1 LERGAGDAALV
12 IRRLAPLVLAAVTT
26 LGAGSQV
33 KDPSLFDPRRPL
45 ERELQTNVPDGFTF
59 TAVGD
64 LIISRPLSQYAASDP
79 AFASILRVLHR
90 SDVVYGNME
99 STIFD
104 VRTFKGYPYSFE
116 GDWTNSSLPSVATDL
131 RKMGFDIVS
140 RANNHAL
147 DWGIDGMRETSR
159 YLDAAGI
166 SWAGVGETRGLAR
179 AAGYYETPQAR
190 VGLVSFASTYRP
202 TSDALP
208 AEGAAPA
215 RPGISAL
222 AVTQSVGLPPA
233 EMSKMASIGCGV
245 EGSSCASDA
254 AEKPLT
260 VFGTTFVPST
270 RFRYEYMVDPE
281 DLSGIE
287 SSIRSGKQNGDFL
300 IVSIHSHECSV
311 DCDDPKRPQ
320 LAADFLK
327 TVAHDAI
334 DRGADAFVTTGI
346 HNLGPIE
353 IYRGR
358 PIFYGLAN
366 FFWSDIQLPLPHDLF
381 QENAALLQRAF
392 THPGRA
398 TPYDLAALLNAEE
411 FANTFTFQSV
421 MAQCTYEHNRLS
433 RITLYAV
440 DLGYGHKLT
449 RSGVPE
455 LAPPNEAQQIFTRI
469 AAATRQFGL
478 PALDMHVDGSEAT
491 IQAR

>member
-1 LERGAGDAALV
+1 V
-12 IRRLAPLVLAAVTT
+12 IRRLAPLVLAAVTM
-26 LGAGSQV
+26 LGVGPQV
-33 KDPSLFDPRRPL
+33 KDPSLLDPRRPL
-45 ERELQTNVPDGFTF
+45 DRELQTKVPDGFTF

-64 LIISRPLSQYAASDP
+64 LIISRPLSHYAASDS
-79 AFASILRVLHR
+79 AFEAILGVLHG

-104 VRTFKGYPYSFE
+104 VRTFKGHPYSWD

-147 DWGIDGMRETSR
+147 DWGIDGMRETSK
-159 YLDAAGI
+159 YLDTAGI
-166 SWAGVGETRGLAR
+166 AWAGAGETRGLAR

-222 AVTQSVGLPPA
+222 AVTQRVGLPPA
-233 EMSKMASIGCGV
+233 EMRKMALIDCSLEGAACGID
-245 EGSSCASDA
+245 GA
-254 AEKPLT
+254 AKPVT
-260 VFGTTFVPST
+260 VFGTTFVPSP
-270 RFRYEYMVDPE
+270 RFRYDYTVDPE

-287 SSIRSGKQNGDFL
+287 DGIRSGKQNGDFL
-300 IVSIHSHECSV
+300 IASIHSHECSLG
-311 DCDDPKRPQ
+311 CDDPKHPY
-320 LAADFLK
+320 LVADFLK

-334 DRGADAFVTTGI
+334 DNGADAFVTTGI

-366 FFWSDIQLPLPHDLF
+366 FFWSDIQLPLPHDLY
-381 QENAALLQRAF
+381 QQNASLLQSAF
-392 THPGRA
+392 KHPGRA
-398 TPYDLAALLNAEE
+398 TPYDLAALLNAGS
-411 FANTFTFQSV
+411 FANAFTFQSV
-421 MAQCTYEHNRLS
+421 VAQCTFEHNRLS
-433 RITLYAV
+433 KITLYAV
-440 DLGYGHKLT
+440 DLGYGRKLT

-455 LAPPNEAQQIFTRI
+455 LAPPAEAQQIFARI
-469 AAATRQFGL
+469 ASATRQFGL
-478 PALDMHVDGSEAT
+478 PALDMRVDGSIAT
-491 IQAR
+491 IEAR

>member
-1 LERGAGDAALV
+1 MIG
-12 IRRLAPLVLAAVTT
+12 RLAPLLFAAVTM
-26 LGAGSQV
+26 LGVGPQV

-45 ERELQTNVPDGFTF
+45 ERELHANVPDGFTF

-79 AFASILRVLHR
+79 AFASILRVLHG

-99 STIFD
+99 STILD
-104 VRTFKGYPYSFE
+104 VRTFKGHPYSFD

-147 DWGIDGMRETSR
+147 DWGIEGMRSTSE

-166 SWAGVGETRGLAR
+166 AWAGAGETRGLAR
-179 AAGYYETPQAR
+179 AAGYFETPQAR

-208 AEGAAPA
+208 AEGAAPS

-233 EMSKMASIGCGV
+233 EMGKMASIDCSLDGNACG
-245 EGSSCASDA
+245 SDA
-254 AEKPLT
+254 SSKPLT
-260 VFGTTFVPST
+260 LFGNTFRPST
-270 RFRYEYMVDPE
+270 RFRYEYAIDPE
-281 DLSGIE
+281 DLAEIE
-287 SSIRSGKQNGDFL
+287 RSIRSGKQNGDFL
-300 IVSIHSHECSV
+300 IASIHSHECSL
-311 DCDDPKRPQ
+311 DCDDPKHPE

-327 TVAHDAI
+327 TVAHAAVDN
-334 DRGADAFVTTGI
+334 GADAFVTTGI

-366 FFWSDIQLPLPHDLF
+366 FFWSDIQIPLPHDLF
-381 QENAALLQRAF
+381 QQNRALLQSAF
-392 THPGRA
+392 VHSGRA
-398 TPYDLAALLNAEE
+398 TPYDLAALLNAGY
-411 FANTFTFQSV
+411 FANTFTFEGV
-421 MAQCTYEHNRLS
+421 MARCSFEHDRLG
-433 RITLYAV
+433 RITLYAL
-440 DLGYGHKLT
+440 DLGYGRKLT
-449 RSGVPE
+449 RSGIPE
-455 LAPPNEAQQIFTRI
+455 LAPPDEARKIFARI
-469 AAATRQFGL
+469 DMATRHFGL
-478 PALDMHVDGSEAT
+478 PSLNMHVDGSTAI
-491 IQAR
+491 IQAQ

>member
-1 LERGAGDAALV
+1 M
-12 IRRLAPLVLAAVTT
+12 IRRLAPLTLAAVAL
-26 LGAGSQV
+26 LGAGGPQV

-45 ERELQTNVPDGFTF
+45 DRELQTSVPDGFTF

-64 LIISRPLSQYAASDP
+64 LIISRPLSQYAASDA
-79 AFASILRVLHR
+79 AFASILSVLHR

-104 VRTFKGYPYSFE
+104 VRTFTGHPYSFD
-116 GDWTNSSLPSVATDL
+116 GDWTNSSLPSVASDL

-147 DWGIDGMRETSR
+147 DWGIEGMHATSK

-166 SWAGVGETRGLAR
+166 AWAGAGETRGLAR

-222 AVTQSVGLPPA
+222 AVTQRVGLPPA
-233 EMSKMASIGCGV
+233 EMRKMASIACNVDGTA
-245 EGSSCASDA
+245 CASDA
-254 AEKPLT
+254 SSQPLT
-260 VFGTTFVPST
+260 VFGTTFVPAA
-270 RFRYEYMVDPE
+270 RFHYEYTIDPE
-281 DLSGIE
+281 DLSEIE
-287 SSIRSGKQNGDFL
+287 GSIRSGKQNGDFL
-300 IVSIHSHECSV
+300 IASIHSHECSV
-311 DCDDPKRPQ
+311 ECDDPKKPE
-320 LAADFLK
+320 LSADFLK

-334 DRGADAFVTTGI
+334 DSGADAFVTTGI

-366 FFWSDIQLPLPHDLF
+366 FFWSDIQVPLPHDLF
-381 QENAALLQRAF
+381 QQNAALLQHAF
-392 THPGRA
+392 TQPGQA
-398 TPYDLAALLNAEE
+398 TPYDLAALLNAGY
-411 FANTFTFQSV
+411 FANTFTFQGV
-421 MAQCTYEHNRLS
+421 VAQCTFEHDRLG
-433 RITLYAV
+433 RITLYAL
-440 DLGYGHKLT
+440 DLGYGRKLT
-449 RSGVPE
+449 RSGIPE
-455 LAPPNEAQQIFTRI
+455 LAPPAEARQIFDRI
-469 AAATRQFGL
+469 ASATRQFGL
-478 PALDMHVDGSEAT
+478 SPLDMHVDGSTAT
-491 IQAR
+491 IEAR

>member
-1 LERGAGDAALV
+1 M
-12 IRRLAPLVLAAVTT
+12 
-26 LGAGSQV
+26 LGAGPAV
-33 KDPSLFDPRRPL
+33 KDSSLFDPRRPL
-45 ERELQTNVPDGFTF
+45 DRELQTNVPDGFTF

-79 AFASILRVLHR
+79 ALASLLRVLHD

-104 VRTFKGYPYSFE
+104 IRTFKGHPYSFD

-147 DWGIDGMRETSR
+147 DWGIDGMRETSK

-166 SWAGVGETRGLAR
+166 SWAGAGETRGLAR
-179 AAGYYETPQAR
+179 SAGYYETPQAR

-233 EMSKMASIGCGV
+233 EMHKMASIGCNVGD
-245 EGSSCASDA
+245 SSCANDA

-260 VFGTTFVPST
+260 VFGTTFLPS
-270 RFRYEYMVDPE
+270 RSFRYEYAVDPE

-300 IVSIHSHECSV
+300 IASIHSHECSI
-311 DCDDPKRPQ
+311 DCDDPKHPK

-334 DRGADAFVTTGI
+334 DNGADAFVTTGI

-381 QENAALLQRAF
+381 QQNASLLEHAF
-392 THPGRA
+392 AHPAQA

-421 MAQCTYEHNRLS
+421 VAQCTFQKNRLS

-440 DLGYGHKLT
+440 DLGYGNKLT
-449 RSGVPE
+449 RSGIPG
-455 LAPPNEAQQIFTRI
+455 LASPAVARQIFARI
-469 AAATRQFGL
+469 ASATREFGL
-478 PALDMHVDGSEAT
+478 PPLDMHVDGSEAT

>member
-1 LERGAGDAALV
+1 M
-12 IRRLAPLVLAAVTT
+12 
-26 LGAGSQV
+26 LGAGGPHI

-45 ERELQTNVPDGFTF
+45 GRELQTNVPDGFTF

-64 LIISRPLSQYAASDP
+64 LIISRPLSQYASTDP
-79 AFASILRVLHR
+79 AFESILAVLHH

-104 VRTFKGYPYSFE
+104 VRTFKGHPYSWD
-116 GDWTNSSLPSVATDL
+116 GDWTNSSLPSVAADL

-147 DWGIDGMRETSR
+147 DWGIEGMRETSR

-166 SWAGVGETRGLAR
+166 AWAGAGETRGLAR
-179 AAGYYETPQAR
+179 EAGYYETPQAR

-202 TSDALP
+202 TTDALP

-222 AVTQSVGLPPA
+222 AVAQRVGLPPA
-233 EMSKMASIGCGV
+233 EMRKIAAIDCSL
-245 EGSSCASDA
+245 EGSACGSGGATAS
-254 AEKPLT
+254 LT
-260 VFGTTFVPST
+260 VFGTTFAPSKS
-270 RFRYEYMVDPE
+270 FRYEYTVDSE
-281 DLSGIE
+281 DLTGIE
-287 SSIRSGKQNGDFL
+287 NGIRSGKQNGDFL
-300 IVSIHSHECSV
+300 IASIHSHECSV
-311 DCDDPKRPQ
+311 GCDDPKHPY

-334 DRGADAFVTTGI
+334 DNGADAFVATGI

-366 FFWSDIQLPLPHDLF
+366 FFWSDIQLPLPHDLY
-381 QENAALLQRAF
+381 QQNAALLQRAYA
-392 THPGRA
+392 HPAQA
-398 TPYDLAALLNAEE
+398 TPYDLAALLNAGS

-421 MAQCTYEHNRLS
+421 AAQCTFEHNRLS
-433 RITLYAV
+433 RIALYAV
-440 DLGYGHKLT
+440 DLGYGRKLT
-449 RSGVPE
+449 RSGIPE
-455 LAPPNEAQQIFTRI
+455 LAPPGEARQIFDRI
-469 AAATRQFGL
+469 VAATRQFGL
-478 PALDMHVDGSEAT
+478 PALDMHVDGSVAT

>member
-1 LERGAGDAALV
+1 M
-12 IRRLAPLVLAAVTT
+12 ISRLAPLVLAAATL

-45 ERELQTNVPDGFTF
+45 DRELQTSVPDGFTF

-79 AFASILRVLHR
+79 AFASILGVLHR

-104 VRTFKGYPYSFE
+104 VRTFKGHPYSWD
-116 GDWTNSSLPSVATDL
+116 GDWTNSSLPPVAADL

-147 DWGIDGMRETSR
+147 DWGIEGMRETSK

-166 SWAGVGETRGLAR
+166 AWAGAGETRGLAR

-190 VGLVSFASTYRP
+190 IGLVSFASTYRP

-222 AVTQSVGLPPA
+222 AVTQTVGLPPA
-233 EMSKMASIGCGV
+233 DMRKMASIECSVEQDACGN
-245 EGSSCASDA
+245 DA
-254 AEKPLT
+254 PGKSVTA
-260 VFGTTFVPST
+260 FGATFVPSP
-270 RFRYEYMVDPE
+270 RFEYEYAIDPE

-287 SSIRSGKQNGDFL
+287 RSIRSGKQNGDFL
-300 IVSIHSHECSV
+300 IASIHSHECSI
-311 DCDDPKRPQ
+311 DCDDPKRPH
-320 LAADFLK
+320 LTATFLK
-327 TVAHDAI
+327 TVAHGAI
-334 DRGADAFVTTGI
+334 DNGADVFVTTGI

-353 IYRGR
+353 IYRNR

-366 FFWSDIQLPLPHDLF
+366 FFWSDIQLPLPHDLY
-381 QENAALLQRAF
+381 QQNAALLQHAF
-392 THPGRA
+392 THPRQA

-421 MAQCTYEHNRLS
+421 VAQCTFAHNRLS
-433 RITLYAV
+433 RIELYAV
-440 DLGYGHKLT
+440 DLGYGRKLT
-449 RSGVPE
+449 RSGIPE
-455 LAPPNEAQQIFTRI
+455 LAPPEEARQIFARI
-469 AAATRQFGL
+469 ASATRQYGL
-478 PALDMHVDGSEAT
+478 PALDMHVEGSIAT
-491 IQAR
+491 IEAR